1 MAYFISTP
9 RWSDAWEIYADST
22 DTVSDIE
29 DELDE
34 LGAPVGSQIIQ
45 AASSAAPDVYTKF
58 PSSWE
63 QTGGTFS

>member
-1 MAYFISTP
+1 MKTISDQLYGY
-9 RWSDAWEIYADST
+9 SY
-22 DTVSDIE
+22 
-29 DELDE
+29 ELE
-34 LGAPVGSQIIQ
+34 VGSQIIQ

>member
-1 MAYFISTP
+1 MAYSIYKP
-9 RWSDAWEIYADST
+9 RWSGEWTIYADVA
-22 DTVSDIE
+22 DTVSDVE
-29 DELDE
+29 DELDD